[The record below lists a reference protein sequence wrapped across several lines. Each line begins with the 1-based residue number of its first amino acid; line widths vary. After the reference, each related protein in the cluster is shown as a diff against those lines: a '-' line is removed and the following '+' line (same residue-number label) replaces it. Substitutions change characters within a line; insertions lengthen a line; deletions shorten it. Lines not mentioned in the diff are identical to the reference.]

1 MARDLRKA
9 SLMGA
14 EHRPPSPP
22 LTVAIASRDRVYRE
36 SLALPLRRFGILVH
50 ELGLDASCGRAELAD
65 VDVLVIGVGTGGT
78 LTGCGRVLKARK
90 PSLKV
95 IAVEPAGS
103 PVLSGGNRGPHK
115 IQGIGAGFVPG
126 VLDTSLIDEIITV
139 SNDQAFEVSRLLSK
153 TEGIPG
159 GISTGANL
167 AAAISVATRE
177 NMNGKTVVTFAPSCA
192 ERYYTSELFLE
203 PGAAKA

>member
-65 VDVLVIGVGTGGT
+65 VDVLVIDTDALSPADLESINGLHVRWPLVEVVAVTGD
-78 LTGCGRVLKARK
+78 LPVEK
-90 PSLKV
+90 
-95 IAVEPAGS
+95 AVEA
-103 PVLSGGNRGPHK
+103 LR
-115 IQGIGAGFVPG
+115 AGFFTVLQHPVADQLLVETISQAGRRHHRARARLEELNHTRYTVGSDVDRTQKRLADDRSEEVP
-126 VLDTSLIDEIITV
+126 
-139 SNDQAFEVSRLLSK
+139 
-153 TEGIPG
+153 
-159 GISTGANL
+159 
-167 AAAISVATRE
+167 
-177 NMNGKTVVTFAPSCA
+177 
-192 ERYYTSELFLE
+192 
-203 PGAAKA
+203 